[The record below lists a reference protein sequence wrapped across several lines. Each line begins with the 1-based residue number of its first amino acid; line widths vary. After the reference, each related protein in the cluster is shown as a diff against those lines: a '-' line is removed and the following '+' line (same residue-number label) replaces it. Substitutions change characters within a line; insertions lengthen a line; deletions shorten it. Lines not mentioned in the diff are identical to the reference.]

1 MTHILS
7 IFEVH
12 DKNPDDV
19 NNDIEIISAG
29 MFFCMLKFKRI
40 RVSLVYQKKKCR
52 YFYRL
57 SISKISLENTILMY
71 YIVSIW

>member
-19 NNDIEIISAG
+19 NSDIEIISAG

-40 RVSLVYQKKKCR
+40 RVSLVYQKKSVDI
-52 YFYRL
+52 
-57 SISKISLENTILMY
+57 SIDCLFQKYLWKIQF
-71 YIVSIW
+71 